1 MQDEGPRR
9 EKVLFQPGRHEEQA
23 AEQDQREWD
32 EEHAERTHP
41 LGATRSCVAAKRTLE
56 LMPGLFPDDAV
67 IRRVSS
73 EAILLL
79 GGGRA
84 LLMQLAHPQVAAG
97 VADHSGFE
105 RDPFGRLRRT
115 LEATYTIVFGTEEEA
130 DLVARQLW
138 AVHEHVTGPG
148 YHANDPELLMWVHA
162 TLVDTALRV
171 HARFLRPLN
180 SPDAERYY
188 EESLVVGDVL
198 GVPRDVQ
205 PPDLAAFRQ
214 YTREMVGSLQVS
226 DTARQLADAVLHPKL
241 PFVAEP
247 GLALARELTAGLLP
261 RPLRQQFGLGWDRN
275 REAALLLAGAASR
288 TVLSRVPSV
297 IRRAPVT
304 ILA

>member
-1 MQDEGPRR
+1 
-9 EKVLFQPGRHEEQA
+9 
-23 AEQDQREWD
+23 
-32 EEHAERTHP
+32 
-41 LGATRSCVAAKRTLE
+41 VA
-56 LMPGLFPDDAV
+56 GLFPDDAV
-67 IRRVSS
+67 IRRVSG
-73 EAILLL
+73 EPILLL

-105 RDPFGRLRRT
+105 KDPFGRLQRT
-115 LEATYTIVFGTEEEA
+115 LEATYTIVFGTTEEA

-180 SPDAERYY
+180 GKDAERYY
-188 EESLVVGDVL
+188 QDSMVVGEVL
-198 GVPRDVQ
+198 GVPRDLQ
-205 PPDLAAFRQ
+205 PPNLVAFGR
-214 YTREMVGSLQVS
+214 YVRHMVGTLEVT
-226 DTARQLADAVLHPKL
+226 DTARQLADAVLHPRL

-261 RPLRQQFGLGWDRN
+261 RPLREQFGLGWDRN
-275 REAALLLAGAASR
+275 RKAALLLAGSASR
-288 TVLSRVPSV
+288 TVLPRVPSIV
-297 IRRAPVT
+297 RRAPVT
-304 ILA
+304 VLA